1 MRRGAWQAVL
11 LVAVGTASPAAA
23 QPLAPSGPPPG
34 PVAPDPLSPALPTTP
49 VSRPEPVLGP
59 PTAVRGYPVRAAAD
73 LPPPPTPSVGVTPAV
88 GEVPAVRSPSRG
100 AVLGAPTAASP
111 IPAKVV
117 ESAGVRQAGASDSPP
132 ATDPVNDLLGRR
144 SAYSRESSA
153 RERDRDPD
161 KPPSARSSEKW
172 GEKLEGWLGHKE
184 DWFRSDHCFDG
195 FISPVTNPFLFE
207 DPRSLTE
214 VRPIFLY
221 QKIPGG
227 QPDFG
232 GGHITFFGVQGRLA
246 ITERLSFVIN
256 KLGGQWF
263 SSGGPVDA
271 SSAFSELWLG
281 PKYTFIRNENTGSL
295 LAGGLQFQLPIGSGG
310 GFQNTGSL
318 SLVPYV
324 TYGQNL
330 FRESEWG
337 SFNTL
342 IGAAYAIST
351 SHARSDYLS
360 LSGHLDWDVRNW
372 HRFYPLVEMNYYLYT
387 TNGNSTPVGIEG
399 RDLINF
405 GGQAKGQGL
414 LTMAFGARF
423 KIVEAAQIGT
433 AFEFPIAGP
442 RDLFQYRFTLD
453 FILRY

>member
-1 MRRGAWQAVL
+1 
-11 LVAVGTASPAAA
+11 
-23 QPLAPSGPPPG
+23 
-34 PVAPDPLSPALPTTP
+34 
-49 VSRPEPVLGP
+49 
-59 PTAVRGYPVRAAAD
+59 
-73 LPPPPTPSVGVTPAV
+73 
-88 GEVPAVRSPSRG
+88 
-100 AVLGAPTAASP
+100 VLGAPTAASP
-111 IPAKVV
+111 IPASVV
-117 ESAGVRQAGASDSPP
+117 ESAGVRQVGASDAPP
-132 ATDPVNDLLGRR
+132 ADPVNELLNRR
-144 SAYSRESSA
+144 SSYSREGSSTS
-153 RERDRDPD
+153 RDPD
-161 KPPSARSSEKW
+161 RSPAARSSEKW

-184 DWFRSDHCFDG
+184 DFFRSDHCFDG

-232 GGHITFFGVQGRLA
+232 GGHITFLGVQARLA

-295 LAGGLQFQLPIGSGG
+295 LAGGLQFQVPLGSGG
-310 GFQNTGSL
+310 GYQDTGSL
-318 SLVPYV
+318 SLVPYLS
-324 TYGQNL
+324 YGQNI
-330 FRESEWG
+330 FRDAPWG

-342 IGAAYAIST
+342 FGAAYAVSVNRE
-351 SHARSDYLS
+351 RSDYLS
-360 LSGHLDWDVRNW
+360 LSGHIDWDVRNW
-372 HRFYPLVEMNYYLYT
+372 HRVYPLAELNYYLYT
-387 TNGNSTPVGIEG
+387 TNGTSNPVGIEG

-405 GGQAKGQGL
+405 GGQAKGHGL